1 MNTGHERRSRSN
13 WAIISAALAAL
24 ALTLTACSGETTSG
38 DGTDEEQGYEYDAP
52 QEDID
57 AAVEELEPVTITYQI
72 PATSQQSPQANLG
85 THYKEAVE
93 ERSNGKIT
101 VELAWNQSIASYEDL
116 HNALADGRVDMAF
129 TLPSYEPAEFPAFTA
144 LNDLLG
150 GDPEPPLT
158 GELVTNLAAA
168 EISWQSPEILE
179 EYEQIGVTPFVPVMA
194 SASYY
199 SICSDEATELEDWDG
214 LQVRVGSPAALD
226 LVSHLGGSPVSIAG
240 VEAYEALQR
249 GTIDCT
255 LGVLSDAAQGGFF
268 EVAPHLGYPT
278 TTSFPRVAG
287 AILTG
292 SGVDELPVAYQQ
304 ILFDS
309 FDAYFDGSMK
319 ANGKDEAI
327 AQVNELGGSV
337 VEVSTELQEEIQRFT
352 ELQREEVVESGIL
365 GEDIVDRLQA
375 SREKWTDRVA
385 ELGYEDGGTLADFDD
400 WHDPDADYRPLAQE
414 LFQEVM
420 LEHRPGS

>member
-385 ELGYEDGGTLADFDD
+385 ELGYEDGGTLAEFDD

>member
-255 LGVLSDAAQGGFF
+255 LGVLSDAAQGGF
-268 EVAPHLGYPT
+268 L
-278 TTSFPRVAG
+278 
-287 AILTG
+287 
-292 SGVDELPVAYQQ
+292 
-304 ILFDS
+304 
-309 FDAYFDGSMK
+309 K
-319 ANGKDEAI
+319 
-327 AQVNELGGSV
+327 
-337 VEVSTELQEEIQRFT
+337 
-352 ELQREEVVESGIL
+352 
-365 GEDIVDRLQA
+365 
-375 SREKWTDRVA
+375 
-385 ELGYEDGGTLADFDD
+385 
-400 WHDPDADYRPLAQE
+400 
-414 LFQEVM
+414 
-420 LEHRPGS
+420 

>member
-13 WAIISAALAAL
+13 WAITSAALAAL
-24 ALTLTACSGETTSG
+24 SLTLTSCSGETTSG
-38 DGTDEEQGYEYDAP
+38 DGTAEEQGYEYDAP
-52 QEDID
+52 QEDIN
-57 AAVEELEPVTITYQI
+57 AAIEELEPVTITYQI

-85 THYKEAVE
+85 THFKEAVE

-199 SICSDEATELEDWDG
+199 SICSDEATELEDWNG
-214 LQVRVGSPAALD
+214 LQMRVGSPAALD

-319 ANGKDEAI
+319 ANGKDQAI

>member
-158 GELVTNLAAA
+158 GELETNLAAA

-292 SGVDELPVAYQQ
+292 SGVGELPVAYQQ

>member
-292 SGVDELPVAYQQ
+292 TGVDELPVAYQQ

-319 ANGKDEAI
+319 ANGKDQAI

-385 ELGYEDGGTLADFDD
+385 ELGYEDGGTLAEFDD

>member
-13 WAIISAALAAL
+13 WAITSAALAAL

-52 QEDID
+52 QEDIN
-57 AAVEELEPVTITYQI
+57 AAIEELEPVTITYQI

-319 ANGKDEAI
+319 ANGKDQAI

-385 ELGYEDGGTLADFDD
+385 ELGYEDGGTLAEFDD

>member
-1 MNTGHERRSRSN
+1 MKTDHGRRLWTR
-13 WAIISAALAAL
+13 WANSSAALAAL
-24 ALTLTACSGETTSG
+24 ALVLTSCGGEAADGESGE
-38 DGTDEEQGYEYDAP
+38 DQGFEFGAAQD
-52 QEDID
+52 DVD
-57 AAVEELEPVTITYQI
+57 AAIEQLEPVTINYQI

-168 EISWQSPEILE
+168 ETAWQTPEILA

-199 SICSDEATELEDWDG
+199 SICSDEVTELEDWDG

-292 SGVDELPVAYQQ
+292 AGIEELPVAYQQ

-327 AQVNELGGSV
+327 AQVNELGGGV
-337 VEVSTELQEEIQRFT
+337 VEVSTEVQAEIQQFA
-352 ELQREEVVESGIL
+352 ELQRQEVVESGIL

-375 SREKWTDRVA
+375 SREKWRDRVA
-385 ELGYEDGGTLADFDD
+385 ELGHEEQGTLADFDD
-400 WHDPDADYRPLAQE
+400 WYDPDADYRPLAQE

-420 LEHRPGS
+420 LDHRPS

>member
-199 SICSDEATELEDWDG
+199 SICSDEATELEDWNG

-292 SGVDELPVAYQQ
+292 SGVGELPVAYQQ

>member
-1 MNTGHERRSRSN
+1 MKTDHGRRSWTRWVTS
-13 WAIISAALAAL
+13 SAALAAL
-24 ALTLTACSGETTSG
+24 ALVLTSCGGEAADG
-38 DGTDEEQGYEYDAP
+38 DEAAEEQGYEFGAP
-52 QEDID
+52 QDEVN
-57 AAVEELEPVTITYQI
+57 AAIEQLEPVTVTYQI
-72 PATSQQSPQANLG
+72 PATSEQSPQANLG

-93 ERSNGKIT
+93 ERSNGQIT
-101 VELAWNQSIASYEDL
+101 VELAWNQSVAPYEDL

-168 EISWQSPEILE
+168 ETAWQTPEILT

-199 SICSDEATELEDWDG
+199 SICSDEVTEPEDWDG

-292 SGVDELPVAYQQ
+292 AGVEELPVAYQQ

-309 FDAYFDGSMK
+309 FDAYFDGSIK

-337 VEVSTELQEEIQRFT
+337 VEVSPELQEEIQQFAD
-352 ELQREEVVESGIL
+352 LQRQEVVESGIL

-375 SREKWTDRVA
+375 SREKWADRVE
-385 ELGYEDGGTLADFDD
+385 ELGYEEQGTLADFDE
-400 WHDPDADYRPLAQE
+400 WYDPEADYRPLAQE

-420 LEHRPGS
+420 LEHRPN

>member
-319 ANGKDEAI
+319 ANGKDQAI

-385 ELGYEDGGTLADFDD
+385 ELGYEDGGTLAEFDD

>member
-13 WAIISAALAAL
+13 WAITSAALAAL

-52 QEDID
+52 QEDINT
-57 AAVEELEPVTITYQI
+57 AIEELEPVTITYQI

-85 THYKEAVE
+85 THFKEAVE

-199 SICSDEATELEDWDG
+199 SICSDEATELEDWNG
-214 LQVRVGSPAALD
+214 LQMRVGSPAALD

-292 SGVDELPVAYQQ
+292 TGVAELPVAYQQ

-319 ANGKDEAI
+319 ANGKDQAI